1 MYSRVW
7 ERQGKSKT
15 LSCSEEGNSSTSRKQ
30 RGNKLCRNPGRS
42 FLRGG
47 LHWPWSANMQVHL
60 LKAVKCLFRLTN
72 GTNILYRLYS
82 FTLAF
87 CLGEGVF
94 LSSLKQ
100 VQRERKTYK
109 STKARKTLAIQQ
121 DAYKYTI
128 WGQGKVTSS
137 VI

>member
-1 MYSRVW
+1 
-7 ERQGKSKT
+7 
-15 LSCSEEGNSSTSRKQ
+15 
-30 RGNKLCRNPGRS
+30 
-42 FLRGG
+42 
-47 LHWPWSANMQVHL
+47 MQVHL
-60 LKAVKCLFRLTN
+60 LKAVKCLFLLTKWRKYFCIAY
-72 GTNILYRLYS
+72 TVQ
-82 FTLAF
+82 LAF
-87 CLGEGVF
+87 VKGRGVF
-94 LSSLKQ
+94 LNSLKQ